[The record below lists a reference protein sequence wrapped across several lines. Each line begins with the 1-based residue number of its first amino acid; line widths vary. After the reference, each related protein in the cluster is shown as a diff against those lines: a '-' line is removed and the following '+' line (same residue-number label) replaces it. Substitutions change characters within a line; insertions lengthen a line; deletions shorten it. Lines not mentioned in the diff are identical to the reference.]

1 VKLATFLSGGNQ
13 RPHLGVV
20 INTTTLLDLTAERA
34 GSGRSHFESM
44 QTLIDAGQVGS
55 ESVKNILQHASSDPS
70 DSTLVAIN
78 DVRFCAP
85 IPQPRKNVF
94 CVGLNYLDHIR
105 EGDKAQDKQFT
116 PQVFPE
122 FFTKAPTTIIA
133 AGEGIPSHAGTTSQL
148 DYEGELGVVIGKR
161 VVNLT
166 EEDWSEAVFGYTV
179 INDISARDIQHSHKQ
194 WFKGKSLDGSCPMG
208 PFIVT
213 ADEIPNPQKL
223 QIQTRVNGEVRQDMS
238 TAQMIFE
245 VAEVLVALTAGIT
258 LEPGD
263 IIATGTPSGVG
274 YAMNPPHFLKTGDQ
288 VSVTITGVGQLDN
301 HVI

>member
-1 VKLATFLSGGNQ
+1 VKLATFLSGNNQ
-13 RPHLGVV
+13 SPHLGVV
-20 INTTTLLDLTAERA
+20 INTTALLDLTVERA
-34 GSGRSHFESM
+34 GSGHSHFESM
-44 QTLIDAGQVGS
+44 QALIDAGQVGL
-55 ESVKNILQHASSDPS
+55 ESVKTVLQRASLDPS
-70 DSTLVAIN
+70 DSTVVPIN

-85 IPQPRKNVF
+85 IPQPRKNIF
-94 CVGLNYLDHIR
+94 CVGLNYLDHIQ
-105 EGDKAQDKQFT
+105 EGNKAQDKQFT
-116 PQVFPE
+116 PQLFPE
-122 FFTKAPTTIIA
+122 FFTKARTTIIA
-133 AGEGIPSHAGTTSQL
+133 TGEGIPRHAGTTSQL

-166 EEDWSEAVFGYTV
+166 EENWREAIFGYTV

-213 ADEIPNPQKL
+213 ADEIPNPQRL
-223 QIQTRVNGEVRQDMS
+223 QIHTRVNGEVRQDMS
-238 TAQMIFE
+238 TSQMIFE
-245 VAEVLVALTAGIT
+245 IAEVLVALTAGIT

>member
-1 VKLATFLSGGNQ
+1 MKLATFLSGSNQ
-13 RPHLGVV
+13 NPHLGVV
-20 INTTTLLDLTAERA
+20 INTATLLDLTAEGA
-34 GSGRSHFESM
+34 GLGRSQFESM
-44 QTLIDAGQVGS
+44 QALIDAGQAGLD
-55 ESVKNILQHASSDPS
+55 SVKSVLQRASLDPAHS
-70 DSTLVAIN
+70 PVVPIS

-94 CVGLNYLDHIR
+94 CVGLNYLDHIQ
-105 EGDKAQDKQFT
+105 EGNKAQEKPFT
-116 PQVFPE
+116 PQLFPE
-122 FFTKAPTTIIA
+122 FFTKARTTIIA
-133 AGEGIPSHAGTTSQL
+133 TGEGIPSHAGTTSQL

-166 EEDWSEAVFGYTV
+166 EENWREAIFGYTV

-213 ADEIPNPQKL
+213 ADEIPNPQSL
-223 QIQTRVNGEVRQDMS
+223 QIQTRVNREVRQDTS
-238 TAQMIFE
+238 TSEMIFE
-245 VAEVLVALTAGIT
+245 IAEVLVNLTTGIT

-274 YAMNPPHFLKTGDQ
+274 YAMTPPHFLKAGDR
-288 VSVTITGVGQLDN
+288 VSVSITGLGQLDN